1 MARVFSGIQPTGDMH
16 LGNLLGAV
24 RNWVAALDGPEA
36 TPVGHID
43 FDPYTATTEALG
55 RQMIPWSFALNTIN
69 RSMGQPDLYPFHLSP
84 AITAKIDYVNRL
96 IAKAAGRA
104 IG

>member
-1 MARVFSGIQPTGDMH
+1 
-16 LGNLLGAV
+16 
-24 RNWVAALDGPEA
+24 
-36 TPVGHID
+36 
-43 FDPYTATTEALG
+43 
-55 RQMIPWSFALNTIN
+55 MIPWSFALNTIN

-84 AITAKIDYVNRL
+84 AVTGKIDYVNRL